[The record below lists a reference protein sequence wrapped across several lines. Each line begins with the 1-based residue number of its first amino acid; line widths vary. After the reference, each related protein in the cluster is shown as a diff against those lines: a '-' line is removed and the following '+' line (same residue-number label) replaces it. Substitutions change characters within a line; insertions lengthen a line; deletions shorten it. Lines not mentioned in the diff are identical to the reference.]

1 MRICHVI
8 TRLIIG
14 GAQENTVLTCRGL
27 VERGHEVTLIA
38 GPETGPEGS
47 LWDKAE
53 AAGCALVR
61 VEAMRRAVRPLSDW
75 RAARELRRL
84 FHQLRPDVVHTHSSK
99 AGILGRWAA
108 ARAGV
113 PVVVHTIHGMSF
125 NRTQGRITQM
135 TYRYLEKKAAQW
147 TSKFVAVADAMIDQ
161 AVKAGIAPRERFIT
175 IRSGME
181 TDKFLP
187 NADLR
192 RRHRK
197 EWGVSENDV
206 ECVPK
211 PLSSSGEECVPKPL
225 SPSGGSYEPTEGQ
238 TSRPRREGPGG
249 SEGRVRGSQDAL
261 IVVGTIARLFAN
273 KGYEEI
279 IAAMAS
285 AVIREP
291 RLRFVWIG
299 DGAYRA
305 RYERRLE
312 TMGLRD
318 RVRLLGLVPPDEVA
332 SCINGFDI
340 ILHASRWEGLPR
352 AVVQGLL
359 TEVPAVSFDN
369 DGAPEVV
376 RPGETG
382 ILVRF
387 GDINGLSDAL
397 VRLAGNAELRKNFG
411 RRGRELCRTAFD
423 WHNMVESLEGLYARL
438 LQTKSAS

>member
-27 VERGHEVTLIA
+27 SEHGHEVTLIA

-61 VEAMRRAVRPLSDW
+61 VEALRRAVRPFSDW

-84 FHQLRPDVVHTHSSK
+84 FRKLRPDVVHTHSSK

-108 ARAGV
+108 VRAGV

-125 NRTQGRITQM
+125 NRTQDRITQM
-135 TYRYLEKKAAQW
+135 TYRCLEKKAARW
-147 TSKFVAVADAMIDQ
+147 TTKFVAVADAMVDQ
-161 AVKAGIAPRERFIT
+161 AVEAGIAPRERFVT

-181 TDKFLP
+181 TDHFLP

-192 RRHRK
+192 RSHRQ
-197 EWGVSENDV
+197 EWGVSDDDV
-206 ECVPK
+206 
-211 PLSSSGEECVPKPL
+211 
-225 SPSGGSYEPTEGQ
+225 
-238 TSRPRREGPGG
+238 
-249 SEGRVRGSQDAL
+249 
-261 IVVGTIARLFAN
+261 VVGTIARLFAN

-279 IAAMAS
+279 MSAMAS
-285 AVIREP
+285 AVKREP
-291 RLRFVWIG
+291 RLRFVWVG

-305 RYERRLE
+305 RYERRLKI
-312 TMGLRD
+312 MGLRD
-318 RVRLLGLVPPDEVA
+318 RVRLLGLVPPDEV
-332 SCINGFDI
+332 SSIINGFDI
-340 ILHASRWEGLPR
+340 ILHASRCEGLPR

-369 DGAPEVV
+369 DGAPEAV

-382 ILVRF
+382 FLVRF
-387 GDINGLSDAL
+387 GDISGLTDAL
-397 VRLAGNAELRKNFG
+397 VRLAANAELRRNMG

-423 WHNMVESLEGLYARL
+423 WHNMVDSLEGLYARL
-438 LQTKSAS
+438 LQARAAPVAQVDRASDF